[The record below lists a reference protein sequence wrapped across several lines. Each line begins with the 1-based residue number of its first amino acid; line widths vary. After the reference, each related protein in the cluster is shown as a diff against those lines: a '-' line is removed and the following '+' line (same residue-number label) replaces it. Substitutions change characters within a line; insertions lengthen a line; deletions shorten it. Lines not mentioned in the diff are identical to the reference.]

1 MLSSNNNLGFPIIV
15 NYYTKNRILFKEKIN
30 SKNTFNS
37 LLDIFEKN
45 NRYKN
50 EAKLKSKYFIN
61 GVEIEKNKLLEEL
74 IEQNDNQSSESVEI
88 SLELEELYYLN
99 DSKYPSYK
107 KIIQPKSNPF
117 GLLICSPKEKKISL
131 KTYPEKIISLF
142 ELNKFNESSSYCN
155 SLNDLYISEEKDFWS
170 IDNNDFKIKKK
181 NMPSNKR
188 NHSMIFLITN
198 DNNEWVFIL
207 GGEDKKSFYYDLNK
221 NYFINWGETNEIHFK
236 PALIKISEYLY
247 ILDSIN
253 LNNNCFERTKI
264 VSPIRKWEK
273 IIPNLD
279 ENIISNNL
287 PSKFGVSLDSNG
299 NILFL
304 GGDNINNVNNTYIY
318 KPGNNTISL
327 SQNGTND
334 NMIFDDKTFYKIN
347 DKYNIALPHD
357 LINSKE
363 ISIVDKVEQSL
374 IKVNI
379 ECPTDD
385 NDTNINCNISFED
398 KVQNNDNNDIG
409 YLTIKKTSDIENNFI
424 PSNLINIDY
433 KGNINNKCKEQ
444 INNPPFIYDN
454 CKKNNDA
461 YAKNNNT
468 FECHLC
474 HNSYK
479 SEDNLKNKYN
489 LKEKDENNN
498 TSISKENPKITII
511 YDEYYPTLSKNENY
525 KTKYKNKIKNNNFNR
540 IKDKSKVEII
550 YDEYT
555 PIKVDYEL
563 SKPGEVIKY
572 IPKKHKG
579 KKNRKNK
586 EEENNNETYG
596 NNLNEKKDIENINNE
611 LLKDKDNGINR
622 EEDNHQNDYALNNN
636 DKEINEENN
645 EIFNGNN
652 PEEFKNEEEIEIKDQ
667 ENDINNEDENI
678 NNENSNEI
686 NYEENQNNSVENI
699 ENGNNNNNIEENNDN
714 IPNEEDQIAEFEGE
728 EINVEEKE
736 KENEEEMNEDGEM
749 YYEGKGNDEGEMGEE
764 DNNEEYEEQN
774 YINEI
779 NQSDN
784 NKEDDLEENKS
795 ENYE

>member
-74 IEQNDNQSSESVEI
+74 IEQNDNQPSESVEI

-236 PALIKISEYLY
+236 PAIIKISEYLY

-264 VSPIRKWEK
+264 ASPIRKWEK

-279 ENIISNNL
+279 ENIISNNF

-304 GGDNINNVNNTYIY
+304 GGDNINNINNTYIY

-334 NMIFDDKTFYKIN
+334 NMIFDDKTFYKIS

-444 INNPPFIYDN
+444 INNPPFFICDN

-572 IPKKHKG
+572 LPKKHKG

-611 LLKDKDNGINR
+611 LLKDKDNGINK
-622 EEDNHQNDYALNNN
+622 EEDNLQNDYDLNNN
-636 DKEINEENN
+636 NKEINEENN
-645 EIFNGNN
+645 ENFNGNN
-652 PEEFKNEEEIEIKDQ
+652 QKKKKNEEEIEIKDQ
-667 ENDINNEDENI
+667 ENNINNEDENI

-686 NYEENQNNSVENI
+686 NFEEFHNMNYEENNQNNSVEHI
-699 ENGNNNNNIEENNDN
+699 ENGNDNNNIEENNDDN
-714 IPNEEDQIAEFEGE
+714 I
-728 EINVEEKE
+728 
-736 KENEEEMNEDGEM
+736 
-749 YYEGKGNDEGEMGEE
+749 
-764 DNNEEYEEQN
+764 
-774 YINEI
+774 
-779 NQSDN
+779 
-784 NKEDDLEENKS
+784 
-795 ENYE
+795 

>member
-1 MLSSNNNLGFPIIV
+1 MFSSNNNLGFPIIV

-74 IEQNDNQSSESVEI
+74 IEQNDNQPSESVEI

-221 NYFINWGETNEIHFK
+221 NYFINWGETNEIYFK

-247 ILDSIN
+247 IFDSIN
-253 LNNNCFERTKI
+253 LNQNFFERIKI
-264 VSPIRKWEK
+264 ISPIRKWEK

-279 ENIISNNL
+279 ENIINNNF

-304 GGDNINNVNNTYIY
+304 GGDNINNINNTYIY
-318 KPGNNTISL
+318 KPGNNIISL

-444 INNPPFIYDN
+444 INNPPFFICDN

-468 FECHLC
+468 FECNLC

-611 LLKDKDNGINR
+611 LLKDKDNGINK
-622 EEDNHQNDYALNNN
+622 EEDNLQNDYDLNNN
-636 DKEINEENN
+636 NKEINEENN
-645 EIFNGNN
+645 ENFNGNN
-652 PEEFKNEEEIEIKDQ
+652 QEE
-667 ENDINNEDENI
+667 
-678 NNENSNEI
+678 
-686 NYEENQNNSVENI
+686 
-699 ENGNNNNNIEENNDN
+699 
-714 IPNEEDQIAEFEGE
+714 
-728 EINVEEKE
+728 
-736 KENEEEMNEDGEM
+736 
-749 YYEGKGNDEGEMGEE
+749 
-764 DNNEEYEEQN
+764 
-774 YINEI
+774 
-779 NQSDN
+779 
-784 NKEDDLEENKS
+784 
-795 ENYE
+795 